1 MTSGDKPDEDAGLEA
16 EPIDAEFEPA
26 DPEPKRSGGA
36 LRVLAGAVRFV
47 LFIAVAGAAGAGG
60 AWLWG
65 ELRPD
70 APTPSEPSAGIE
82 TRLEALE
89 NTVSALS
96 GLEARLNALEERE
109 ITDAVPAEALRA
121 FDADIAALWAAIE
134 ALGARPDAP
143 ASDMP
148 ATARL
153 EALEARLEEIVAETA
168 RALEAAQSASERAS
182 GTGEAQAVDLAP
194 LERGQTALDDRLARL
209 ERRLDEEIGAL
220 DQRSAETRR
229 AAGEA
234 AAEVESTLLER
245 IAALEDALDARERA
259 AGADAAEL
267 QQGAARVLAFTAL
280 REAAMGEDPFEAE
293 RAALARL
300 WRDAPGLADM
310 QPLARS
316 GVPALPTLREDFPAR
331 DIVAASGETRR
342 FFGLF
347 ELRPAGTGADS
358 TINLVAQGETR
369 LERGDLSGAVEALAR
384 LEGASADA
392 ASDWLEAARARLAL
406 DNALARLRAALAA
419 EIEAE
424 G

>member
-1 MTSGDKPDEDAGLEA
+1 MTSGEKPDEEAGLEA

-26 DPEPKRSGGA
+26 DPEPKPSGMA
-36 LRVLAGAVRFV
+36 LRVLAGAVCFI
-47 LFIAVAGAAGAGG
+47 LFIALAGLAGAGG

-70 APTPSEPSAGIE
+70 APTPSEPSAAIE

-89 NTVSALS
+89 NTVSALT
-96 GLEARLNALEERE
+96 GVDARLNALEERE

-121 FDADIAALWAAIE
+121 FDEEISRLRASVAALE
-134 ALGARPDAP
+134 ARLDAS

-148 ATARL
+148 ATARI
-153 EALEARLEEIVAETA
+153 EALEARLEEIGAAAA
-168 RALEAAQSASERAS
+168 RALEAALAASESASGAS
-182 GTGEAQAVDLAP
+182 GSRAVDLAP
-194 LERGQTALDDRLARL
+194 LERGQSALDDRLARL
-209 ERRLDEEIGAL
+209 ERRLDEEIAAL
-220 DQRSAETRR
+220 DQRSSETRR

-234 AAEVESTLLER
+234 AAEVETTLLER
-245 IAALEDALDARERA
+245 IAALEAALDARDRA
-259 AGADAAEL
+259 VGADAAEL

-300 WRDAPGLADM
+300 WRNAPGLAEL
-310 QPLARS
+310 QPLARR
-316 GVPALPTLREDFPAR
+316 GVPTLSALREDFPAR
-331 DIVAASGETRR
+331 DIIAASGETRR

-358 TINLVAQGETR
+358 TINLVAQGEAR
-369 LERGDLSGAVEALAR
+369 LERGDLAGAAEAISR

-392 ASDWLEAARARLAL
+392 ASDWLEAARARLDL
-406 DNALARLRAALAA
+406 DTALARLRAALAA
-419 EIEAE
+419 GIEAE